1 MCSPGGLSSQ
11 PPLGPLRLNSWLVS
25 SLSLWGGRR
34 PAAAARR
41 PRGRLAARP
50 VSAVPAHRRAV
61 RRVHRCRVARGTP
74 VCSDRPDFFVFI
86 HIDKLQIYMLG
97 SPLLAPPS
105 RALDLTGGL
114 QAGHLSPENLDLSAL
129 GLHGTR
135 AGVGGAGGTEGVRA
149 AVEGIRE
156 CAARRP
162 AV

>member
-1 MCSPGGLSSQ
+1 MQS
-11 PPLGPLRLNSWLVS
+11 
-25 SLSLWGGRR
+25 
-34 PAAAARR
+34 A
-41 PRGRLAARP
+41 P
-50 VSAVPAHRRAV
+50 VCVQEAHQSAVTAQI
-61 RRVHRCRVARGTP
+61 
-74 VCSDRPDFFVFI
+74 SLFLY
-86 HIDKLQIYMLG
+86 IDKLQIYMLG